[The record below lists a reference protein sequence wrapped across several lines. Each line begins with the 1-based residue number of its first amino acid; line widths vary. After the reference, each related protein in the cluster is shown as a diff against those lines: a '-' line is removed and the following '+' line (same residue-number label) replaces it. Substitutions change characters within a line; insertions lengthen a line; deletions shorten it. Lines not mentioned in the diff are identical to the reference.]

1 MGVQI
6 PPSAPSDDPK
16 EERWEYPSSC
26 YFKIKN
32 VMGSSM
38 DENSPEVVTAIQA
51 TIKASA
57 LCQKIRKDLVG
68 GESIL
73 KSDRSPVTIAD
84 YGSQAIICKLIRER
98 FPHDTIIA
106 EEDSKEL
113 RRPDHSKILEQ
124 VTHFVNV
131 FVPTS
136 SSKEVCSWIDF
147 SSDSVTDRFW
157 ALDPIDGTKG
167 FLRGDQYAIALTLI
181 ENGVVKLGLL
191 ACPNLYVDI
200 KQPFGERGC
209 IFVALKE
216 KGSVQMD
223 ISGVTK
229 RSLSVSKVKNPSE
242 ATITESVEPDHA
254 DHLFHQRL
262 AQKLN
267 ISKPSLRMDS
277 QAKYGILAR
286 GEVTLYLRVPS
297 PSEPGYKENI
307 WDHAAGSI
315 IAEEAGGRV
324 TDVLGH
330 PLDFSC
336 GVKMVKNHGILVSNG
351 ILHDVVL
358 KALEM

>member
-1 MGVQI
+1 MNLGIEEFWNFLIRNSSI
-6 PPSAPSDDPK
+6 PRLA
-16 EERWEYPSSC
+16 
-26 YFKIKN
+26 N
-32 VMGSSM
+32 VINMM
-38 DENSPEVVTAIQA
+38 DQNSTAVVTAIQA
-51 TIKASA
+51 VIKASA
-57 LCQKIRKDLVG
+57 LCQKIRLYLVG

-98 FPHDTIIA
+98 FPNDTIVA

-113 RRPDHSKILEQ
+113 RRPDRSKILEQ
-124 VTHFVNV
+124 VTHYVNA

-136 SSKEVCSWIDF
+136 SSEEVCSWIDF
-147 SSDSVTDRFW
+147 SSNAITDRFW
-157 ALDPIDGTKG
+157 TLDPIDGTKG
-167 FLRGDQYAIALTLI
+167 FLRGEQYAIALALI
-181 ENGVVKLGLL
+181 ENGVVTLGIL
-191 ACPNLYVDI
+191 ACPNLHVDI
-200 KQPFGERGC
+200 HHPFGEKGC
-209 IFVALKE
+209 LFVALRG

-223 ISGVTK
+223 SNGVNQRTI
-229 RSLSVSKVKNPSE
+229 SVSKVKSPSE
-242 ATITESVEPDHA
+242 AIITESVEPDHA
-254 DHLFHQRL
+254 DHLTHQRL
-262 AQKLN
+262 AKRLN

-324 TDVLGH
+324 TDVLGR
-330 PLDFSC
+330 PLDFSS
-336 GVKMVKNHGILVSNG
+336 GIKMVKNHGILVSNE

>member
-1 MGVQI
+1 
-6 PPSAPSDDPK
+6 
-16 EERWEYPSSC
+16 
-26 YFKIKN
+26 
-32 VMGSSM
+32 M
-38 DENSPEVVTAIQA
+38 DKNSPEVVTAIQA
-51 TIKASA
+51 SMKASSI
-57 LCQKIRKDLVG
+57 CQKIRMDLVG

-84 YGSQAIICKLIRER
+84 YGSQAIICKMIRDR
-98 FPHDTIIA
+98 FPNDTIIA

-124 VTHFVNV
+124 VTHYVHAFI
-131 FVPTS
+131 PTS
-136 SSKEVCSWIDF
+136 HGEEVCSWIDF
-147 SSDSVTDRFW
+147 SSNSVTDRFW

-167 FLRGDQYAIALTLI
+167 FLRGDQYAIALALI
-181 ENGVVKLGLL
+181 ENGVVTLGLL
-191 ACPNLYVDI
+191 ACPNLYRDI
-200 KQPFGERGC
+200 DHPFGERGC
-209 IFVALKE
+209 LFMALKG

-223 ISGVTK
+223 RNGLSQQT
-229 RSLSVSKVKNPSE
+229 LSVSKVKNPSE

-254 DHLFHQRL
+254 DHLTHQRL

-267 ISKPSLRMDS
+267 ISKPSFRMDS

-286 GEVTLYLRVPS
+286 GEATLYLRVPS
-297 PSEPGYKENI
+297 PLEPGYKENI

-315 IAEEAGGRV
+315 IAEEAGGKV
-324 TDVLGH
+324 TDVLGR

-336 GVKMVKNHGILVSNG
+336 GIKMVKNHGILVSNG

>member
-1 MGVQI
+1 
-6 PPSAPSDDPK
+6 
-16 EERWEYPSSC
+16 
-26 YFKIKN
+26 
-32 VMGSSM
+32 M
-38 DENSPEVVTAIQA
+38 DKNSPEAVTAIQA
-51 TIKASA
+51 AMKASL
-57 LCQKIRKDLVG
+57 LCQKIRMDLVG

-84 YGSQAIICKLIRER
+84 YGSQAIICKMIRDS
-98 FPHDTIIA
+98 FPNDAIIA

-113 RRPDHSKILEQ
+113 RRTDHSKILEQ
-124 VTHFVNV
+124 VTDNV
-131 FVPTS
+131 RAFFPTS

-147 SSDSVTDRFW
+147 SSNSITDRFW

-167 FLRGDQYAIALTLI
+167 FLRGDQYAIALALI
-181 ENGVVKLGLL
+181 ENGVVTLGLL

-200 KQPFGERGC
+200 HHPFGEKGCLFMALRG
-209 IFVALKE
+209 

-223 ISGVTK
+223 KNGLSEQP
-229 RSLSVSKVKNPSE
+229 LSVSRVKIPSE

-254 DHLFHQRL
+254 DHLVHQSL

-267 ISKPSLRMDS
+267 ISKPSFRMDS

-286 GEVTLYLRVPS
+286 GEATLYLRVPS
-297 PSEPGYKENI
+297 PSEPSYKENI

-315 IAEEAGGRV
+315 IAEEAGGKV
-324 TDVLGH
+324 TDVLGR

-336 GVKMVKNHGILVSNG
+336 GIKMVKNHGILVSNG
-351 ILHDVVL
+351 ILHNAFL

>member
-1 MGVQI
+1 
-6 PPSAPSDDPK
+6 
-16 EERWEYPSSC
+16 
-26 YFKIKN
+26 
-32 VMGSSM
+32 MGSSM
-38 DENSPEVVTAIQA
+38 DQNSPEVVTAIQVA
-51 TIKASA
+51 IKASA
-57 LCQKIRKDLVG
+57 LCRKIRKDLVA

-84 YGSQAIICKLIRER
+84 YGSQAIICKLIKGR

-124 VTHFVNV
+124 VTHYVNA

-147 SSDSVTDRFW
+147 SSISVSDRFW

-167 FLRGDQYAIALTLI
+167 FLRGDQYAIALALI
-181 ENGVVKLGLL
+181 EKGVVTLGLL

-200 KQPFGERGC
+200 HQPFGERGC
-209 IFVALKE
+209 LFIALKG
-216 KGSVQMD
+216 KGSLQMN
-223 ISGVTK
+223 SHGVSQ
-229 RSLSVSKVKNPSE
+229 RIISVSKVKNPSE
-242 ATITESVEPDHA
+242 AIITESVEPDHA
-254 DHLFHQRL
+254 DHLTHQRL

-297 PSEPGYKENI
+297 PSELGYKENI

-324 TDVLGH
+324 TDVLGR

-351 ILHDVVL
+351 FLHDVVL
-358 KALEM
+358 KALKM

>member
-1 MGVQI
+1 
-6 PPSAPSDDPK
+6 
-16 EERWEYPSSC
+16 
-26 YFKIKN
+26 
-32 VMGSSM
+32 M
-38 DENSPEVVTAIQA
+38 DEYSLEMLTAIQA
-51 TIKASA
+51 AIKASA
-57 LCQKIRKDLVG
+57 LCQKIREDLVG

-73 KSDRSPVTIAD
+73 KKDRSPVTIAD
-84 YGSQAIICKLIRER
+84 YGSQAIICKMVRER
-98 FPHDTIIA
+98 FPNDTIVA

-113 RRPDHSKILEQ
+113 RRPNHSNILEQ
-124 VTHFVNV
+124 VTHYVRAFSPNA
-131 FVPTS
+131 

-147 SSDSVTDRFW
+147 SSNSVSDRFW

-167 FLRGDQYAIALTLI
+167 FLRGDQYAIALALI
-181 ENGVVKLGLL
+181 EEGVVTLGVL
-191 ACPNLYVDI
+191 ACPDLYVDI
-200 KQPFGERGC
+200 RQPSGERGVLF
-209 IFVALKE
+209 IALKG
-216 KGSVQMD
+216 KGSAQLD
-223 ISGVTK
+223 RHGLNK
-229 RSLSVSKVKNPSE
+229 RNISVSKVKNPSG
-242 ATITESVEPDHA
+242 AIITESVEPDHA
-254 DHLFHQRL
+254 DHLTHQRL

-307 WDHAAGSI
+307 WDHAAGAI

-324 TDVLGH
+324 TDILGR

-351 ILHDVVL
+351 MLHDVVL